1 MSDLAY
7 REQGKKR
14 DSDQIEEFYERLKQ
28 METTITQLCK
38 QKDKQEMR
46 HRTDSKLRTKQNT
59 RLIVWNNRLKE
70 ENMKQKVTLQLK
82 QEGYAVLEEDLAT
95 CKREEAKVRRQFNEM
110 TNQRGNQSGRASSA
124 ASRRGDSADDR
135 MAGKKVR
142 TSSAT
147 RIQAGDG
154 VREEEQDK
162 SRIEQLKRQIEMN
175 NVEILDN
182 WEQIAIIKRNIFDAV
197 QARQHNLTNDPSGG
211 VNQLYSN

>member
-162 SRIEQLKRQIEMN
+162 SRIEQLK
-175 NVEILDN
+175 VSHS
-182 WEQIAIIKRNIFDAV
+182 
-197 QARQHNLTNDPSGG
+197 HN
-211 VNQLYSN
+211 YSNSFIFK